1 VASTSGSLAAYH
13 VGPPA
18 HDKGPT
24 VFLDYDQIELDAAYD
39 QAVYA
44 PQREEIIGRLT
55 ALSDTTRTRLG
66 TPERHT
72 YGPTPPEHLDI
83 YRAPGD
89 RAPVFMF
96 VHGGAWK
103 TADAHRNAFVAELF
117 VRAGVHCVLLE
128 FTGVETVD
136 GNLRMVHE
144 QVCRGIGWVI
154 EHCGSFGGDP
164 QRLFVGGHS
173 SGAHLAGAAVARGL
187 RDLGMAA
194 ESIKGALLCSGMYEL
209 SPVRLS
215 KRSGYVHFDDALVDD
230 LSTIRH
236 LKSISAPIV
245 LAYGTQETPE
255 FQRQTRE
262 FYDAMIANGKDA
274 RLIVAQ
280 GYNHFDIVETL
291 GNPYGLLGR
300 AALQMIQAV

>member
-72 YGPTPPEHLDI
+72 YGATPPEHLDI

-103 TADAHRNAFVAELF
+103 TSDAHRNAFVAELF